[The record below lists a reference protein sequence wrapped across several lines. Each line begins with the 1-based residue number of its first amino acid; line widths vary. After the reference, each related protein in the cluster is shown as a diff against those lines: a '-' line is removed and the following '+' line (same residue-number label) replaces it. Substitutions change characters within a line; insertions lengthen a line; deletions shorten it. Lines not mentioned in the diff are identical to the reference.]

1 VATPLPRQLGLFADE
16 PLELD
21 TDLSQVRHIELG
33 DGAWLDYQQ
42 RFLHGHQGLFEQ
54 LLRDVRF
61 HAESRQM
68 YERHVAVPRVTAQLP
83 DDGPLPPILLAVQA
97 LLSRRYA
104 EPLSRVSLAYY
115 RDGRDSVAWHGD
127 YVSRERDQ
135 ALVCSVSL
143 GAPRKFLLRK
153 RGGGPS
159 RSLQLGWGDLLV
171 MGGTCQRCFEH
182 AVPKV
187 AVAQPRLAVLYRS
200 T

>member
-1 VATPLPRQLGLFADE
+1 VAPPLPRQLGLFGE
-16 PLELD
+16 ERLELGAD
-21 TDLSQVRHIELG
+21 PSQMRHIELG

-42 RFLHGHQGLFEQ
+42 GFLRGHQQLFEQ

-68 YERHVAVPRVTAQLP
+68 YERRVAVPRVTAQLP

-97 LLSRRYA
+97 LLTRRYA

-153 RGGGPS
+153 RGGGAS

-187 AVAQPRLAVLYRS
+187 AVAQPRLAILYRS